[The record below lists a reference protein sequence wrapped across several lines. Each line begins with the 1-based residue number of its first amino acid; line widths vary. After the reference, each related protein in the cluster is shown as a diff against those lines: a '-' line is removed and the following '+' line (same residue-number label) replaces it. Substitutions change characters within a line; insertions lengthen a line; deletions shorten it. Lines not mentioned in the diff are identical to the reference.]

1 MFQEPMSSETTAD
14 RGSHILFQVSS

>member
-1 MFQEPMSSETTAD
+1 MFQEPMSRETTAA